1 MAITKDTT
9 TIPGQ
14 TIVYESGG
22 GVAIDYSEV
31 FGRMA
36 TALENGN
43 THLASIAQ
51 SLIDI
56 KTDIDVISQSASVIS
71 GLAQGTG
78 IHTIGP
84 YDWVGLISTYQLL
97 VTQANILDTAD
108 NASSEQIEQAK
119 TAVINFVNKIK
130 ELPTTF

>member
-1 MAITKDTT
+1 MSITLDTT
-9 TIPGQ
+9 SIPGQ
-14 TIVYESGG
+14 TIVTDSNG
-22 GVAIDYSEV
+22 GVAIDYSAV
-31 FGRMA
+31 ANRIA
-36 TALENGN
+36 TALENAN
-43 THLASIAQ
+43 TLLTSISQ
-51 SLIDI
+51 SLVDI
-56 KTDIDVISQSASVIS
+56 KADTDVMSQSASVVS

-108 NASSEQIEQAK
+108 NASAEQIELAK